1 MKTQVT
7 PLKELDK
14 FMGGALQERV
24 VLAIFDIIGNIFDIN
39 IELDVVRKVIIELT
53 IKPSKSRRE
62 AAVTT
67 KVTAKLAPL
76 KELETVAQ
84 IGMDESTGELVMVE
98 QSDIPD
104 GQINIDGETHENKIA
119 RFPSAVAK

>member
-7 PLKELDK
+7 PLQELDK

-24 VLAIFDIIGNIFDIN
+24 ALAISDITGNIFDIN
-39 IELDVVRKVIIELT
+39 TKPDAVRKVTIELT

-76 KELETVAQ
+76 NELETVAQ
-84 IGMDESTGELVMVE
+84 IGMDENTGELIMVE

-119 RFPSAVAK
+119 RFPSAIAK